1 LQGSNARF
9 LRLSLLMVFRTS
21 PICFFAGALLALLT
35 GMLAGGAFKLP
46 LISVDLNTLLIYDY
60 SKEIR

>member
-1 LQGSNARF
+1 
-9 LRLSLLMVFRTS
+9 MVFRTS